1 MSVAAIGGAAVLLA
15 VERAVYAVIAR
26 APGAFLALCA
36 RLAPAARG
44 GPIAI
49 VARLFYAFKVLQIMV
64 FAAWCLVYGNG
75 SLAPA
80 HEGPIVL
87 GIAAALVVVGQF
99 LVIATFYRLGRTGVF
114 FGDRFGYEVRH
125 CRAFPFSLLAHPQY
139 VGTMLTIWGVFLAL
153 RFPHADWYVLP
164 AVETVYYAAATWL
177 ESPRRSAQGLRKR
190 IVPM

>member
-15 VERAVYAVIAR
+15 VERAVYA
-26 APGAFLALCA
+26 
-36 RLAPAARG
+36 
-44 GPIAI
+44 
-49 VARLFYAFKVLQIMV
+49 FKALQITV

-80 HEGPIVL
+80 HPGPIVL
-87 GIAAALVVVGQF
+87 GGAAALVVVGQI
-99 LVIATFYRLGRTGVF
+99 LVTATFYRLGRTGVF

-125 CRAFPFSLLAHPQY
+125 CREFPFSLLSHPQY

>member
-1 MSVAAIGGAAVLLA
+1 MSVAAIGGAAVLLV

-80 HEGPIVL
+80 RQGPIVL
-87 GIAAALVVVGQF
+87 GGAAALVVVGQI
-99 LVIATFYRLGRTGVF
+99 LVVATFDLGRLPGAPIPARRLVRAAGRRDRVLCG
-114 FGDRFGYEVRH
+114 GDLPRVAAPVRSGLAEEN
-125 CRAFPFSLLAHPQY
+125 RAD
-139 VGTMLTIWGVFLAL
+139 VGLGARPSIIRVD
-153 RFPHADWYVLP
+153 RD
-164 AVETVYYAAATWL
+164 
-177 ESPRRSAQGLRKR
+177 
-190 IVPM
+190 

>member
-1 MSVAAIGGAAVLLA
+1 
-15 VERAVYAVIAR
+15 
-26 APGAFLALCA
+26 
-36 RLAPAARG
+36 
-44 GPIAI
+44 
-49 VARLFYAFKVLQIMV
+49 V

-80 HEGPIVL
+80 HPGPIVL
-87 GIAAALVVVGQF
+87 GGAAALVVVGQI

-125 CRAFPFSLLAHPQY
+125 CREFPFSLLSHPQY